1 MLFEPL
7 GEVVAG
13 VQEVHEQTYP
23 AECQNQDAGD
33 YLAHQGDGFL
43 EDVQYCNNREDNADD
58 VN

>member
-7 GEVVAG
+7 GEVVAC
-13 VQEVHEQTYP
+13 VQEVHEQAYP

-43 EDVQYCNNREDNADD
+43 EDVQYCNNREDNAD
-58 VN
+58 